1 METNSAVSSMIMYE
15 DESVEVGC
23 VNGALLQLSPCG
35 SEFVLQKGP
44 NPSSHP
50 LLPSER
56 VRQRTQFTISAYKD
70 IMATALAFRNKYA
83 SQPYLPDELIPDDQK
98 KSFYSHSSEVQW
110 PLTCEPAEVGP
121 GGETIIRSVDG
132 RAVLMLS
139 PLGKDFTVE
148 FTCTVSQ
155 RSTQSMSS
163 CPTEGKTKNETVRSR
178 CRSPVSIS
186 KDNPKPEKMFQSV
199 TVIQHHSCSCPPSI
213 WSHPLSL
220 AKQHRKS
227 HSDSPTKADITSSP
241 LGEVNVPLPQA
252 LSLSCSL
259 PHWHRWKPDI
269 LAKEQNRETQLV
281 PAELVKV
288 MWCQGVTYRILT
300 CYIQAKQSLKSS
312 APNCLQK
319 DKLTC
324 LDSTK
329 SAKTFTTSMANEEN
343 VDMHR
348 RSDIVEEE
356 LQKIK
361 RFNFLLDNDTI
372 FTAHKCCE
380 QDGRYAT
387 EAIQEPQNAES
398 IAEALQRT
406 SKAIADIDAAI
417 ASASCI

>member
-1 METNSAVSSMIMYE
+1 MTCGTDAAVSSMIMYE

-186 KDNPKPEKMFQSV
+186 KDNPKVCVSRFFICSTLDGSV
-199 TVIQHHSCSCPPSI
+199 PVVEVFPGDGSFIHSNGILNSYFT
-213 WSHPLSL
+213 HYKHELLSE
-220 AKQHRKS
+220 
-227 HSDSPTKADITSSP
+227 
-241 LGEVNVPLPQA
+241 EV
-252 LSLSCSL
+252 
-259 PHWHRWKPDI
+259 
-269 LAKEQNRETQLV
+269 KE
-281 PAELVKV
+281 
-288 MWCQGVTYRILT
+288 VTYHLNCLPPDVPGQLYSICSIVNRASRSADLHSLFTIYQQPHLFPIKLIHKFLFCRILT

-319 DKLTC
+319 VKII
-324 LDSTK
+324 K
-329 SAKTFTTSMANEEN
+329 SFVFINIANIAT
-343 VDMHR
+343 VLLL
-348 RSDIVEEE
+348 ITV
-356 LQKIK
+356 
-361 RFNFLLDNDTI
+361 LLDNDTI